1 MAAKRSGS
9 PLHKVGLGVRLL
21 GASVL
26 AGTLVAGL
34 ALPAVGAL
42 GFGAKSATD
51 SFNGVADDFT
61 APVLAQASTI
71 YDDKGGVIAR
81 VYSRNRTVVPLSKIA
96 PVMQNALIDIEDNR
110 FYQHGAIDLK
120 GTLRALTSNAGSGGD
135 GGSQGGSTLTQQY
148 VKNVNVEKAGDNVSA
163 VRAAQ
168 QQTIGRKIQELKV
181 AIKLES
187 TLTKQQILADYLNIT
202 FFGQQAYGVEAA
214 AERYFSVHANQL
226 TVTQAAL
233 LAGLVQSPT
242 RYDPTEHPVAA
253 KARRDEVLTAMA
265 TYGTITQAQAT
276 AAKAT
281 PLNLKVSEPK
291 QGCIT
296 AGNGEQF
303 FCTYVRDVFLSD
315 PTFGPTPEARQALW
329 DLGGLNIHTTI
340 DPKVQ
345 KALEK
350 SVTKH
355 VYASDDAATAMT
367 IIQPGTGKVMGM
379 GQSRPYG
386 LGASKS
392 VTTLN
397 YNVNATMG
405 GAAGFQTGST
415 FKPITAAAALEQ
427 GIGMDTVYKAPYEA
441 DYPAMTDCA
450 GNRLLPQPGDKNDS
464 ASLHGPMNMPFAMQ
478 MSVNTYFVPLEGQA
492 GLCNVVK
499 MMNKLGITTQAGY
512 TYDGKT
518 KSYTDKL
525 TPIEQV
531 QSLTLGTNSLTPMQM
546 ANVYAT
552 FAARGIYCSPTVIT
566 SVNTLAGK
574 QLPVPSANCH
584 SVMSEH
590 TADAITTM
598 LNGVVEDGTGA
609 PAGFTNGRPSAG
621 KTGTTDKSAQVWF
634 VGFTPQLSG
643 ATVLTDTAVTS
654 GEKADLDGQSIGG
667 HVSYQVFGGTNAG
680 PIWRDA
686 MDGALA
692 GVPFAHFHKV
702 PIPAPYTTKPKN
714 PGKTGGTSAGTN
726 GGNTA
731 GNGGGNNGGN
741 GGGNTGGNNG
751 GVTGGIGG
759 TGGTAGLVGGL
770 VGGTGGT
777 GGTGGNGSTGGTG
790 GTGGNGGA
798 PITPGTKPNGG

>member
-9 PLHKVGLGVRLL
+9 PLRKIGLGVRLI

-51 SFNGVADDFT
+51 SFNGVDDDFT
-61 APVLAQASTI
+61 APVPAQASTI
-71 YDDKGGVIAR
+71 YDAKGGVIAK
-81 VYSRNRTVVPLSKIA
+81 VYWRDRTVVPLAKIA

-120 GTLRALTSNAGSGGD
+120 GTLRALTSNAGSAD
-135 GGSQGGSTLTQQY
+135 GSSQGGSTLTQQY
-148 VKNVNVEKAGDNVSA
+148 VKNVNVEKAGDDVSA

-168 QQTIGRKIQELKV
+168 QQTVGRKIQELKV
-181 AIKLES
+181 AIKLEE
-187 TLTKQQILADYLNIT
+187 TLSKQQILADYLNIT

-253 KARRDEVLTAMA
+253 KTRRDEVLTAMA
-265 TYGTITQAQAT
+265 TYGTITAAQAT
-276 AAKAT
+276 AAKAA
-281 PLNLKVSEPK
+281 PLGLKVSTPQ

-296 AGNGEQF
+296 AGTGEQF
-303 FCTYVRDVFLSD
+303 FCDYVEHVFLQD
-315 PTFGPTPEARQALW
+315 PAFGATAQARQDLW
-329 DLGGLNIHTTI
+329 NKGGLKIHTTI

-345 KALEK
+345 KALQK

-367 IIQPGTGKVMGM
+367 IIQPGTGKILGM

-397 YNVNATMG
+397 YNVDATMG

-427 GIGMDTVYKAPYEA
+427 GIGMDTTFKAPYQD
-441 DYPAMTDCA
+441 DYPEMTDCK

-464 ASLHGPMNMPFAMQ
+464 TSLHGPMNMPFAMQ
-478 MSVNTYFVPLEGQA
+478 MSVNTYFVPLEQKA

-499 MMNKLGITTQAGY
+499 MMNKLGITTQAGHQY
-512 TYDGKT
+512 IKKT
-518 KSYTDKL
+518 KSYSSKL
-525 TPIEQV
+525 APIDQV

-552 FAARGIYCSPTVIT
+552 FAAHGTYCSPTAIT
-566 SVNTLAGK
+566 SVTNLAGK
-574 QLPVPSANCH
+574 QLPVPGADCH

-598 LNGVVEDGTGA
+598 LAKTVDDGTGA
-609 PAGFTNGRPSAG
+609 PAGFTDNRPSAG
-621 KTGTTDKSAQVWF
+621 KTGTTNNSAQVWF
-634 VGFTPQLSG
+634 VGYTPQLAG
-643 ATVLTDTAVTS
+643 ATVLTDTAITS
-654 GEKADLDGQSIGG
+654 GPKADLDGQSIGG
-667 HVSYQVFGGTNAG
+667 HVSYSVFGGTNAG

-692 GVPFAHFHKV
+692 GESFEYFHKV
-702 PIPAPYTTKPKN
+702 PMPAPYTAKTDPGK
-714 PGKTGGTSAGTN
+714 GKTGGTTTGGTT
-726 GGNTA
+726 GGFT
-731 GNGGGNNGGN
+731 GGGNGGN
-741 GGGNTGGNNG
+741 GGGNGTTGGG
-751 GVTGGIGG
+751 TT
-759 TGGTAGLVGGL
+759 TGGTTGGTIGGLVGGL
-770 VGGTGGT
+770 TGG
-777 GGTGGNGSTGGTG
+777 GG
-790 GTGGNGGA
+790 GGNGGNGGTTGT
-798 PITPGTKPNGG
+798 PITPGG